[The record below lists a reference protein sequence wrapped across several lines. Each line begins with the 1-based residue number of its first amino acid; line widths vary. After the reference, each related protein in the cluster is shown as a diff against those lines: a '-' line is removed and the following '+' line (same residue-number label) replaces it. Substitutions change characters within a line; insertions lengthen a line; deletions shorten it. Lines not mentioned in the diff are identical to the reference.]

1 MSNVV
6 RTRAASPSAIQVTQG
21 AQTTGAIVVKK
32 GGDLTVQG
40 LSNVVSTDL
49 QDGYTLVYD
58 SVTKKWI
65 TQQIEA
71 GAIASV
77 DGGTY

>member
-1 MSNVV
+1 MSVTV
-6 RTRAASPSAIQVTQG
+6 RTGRNNAIAVSQG
-21 AQTTGAIVVKK
+21 SQQTGSVVVKK
-32 GGDLTVQG
+32 ADNLTVQG

-58 SVTKKWI
+58 AETKKWI
-65 TQQIEA
+65 AQQIPA
-71 GAIASV
+71 GTVGAV